1 MADHDDQEPPR
12 EPEPD
17 DDFPELDAA
26 LAERIATIDEVSK
39 LLTNDAMISMNK
51 AVAIDKQPE
60 ADVAK
65 QFLEANNLL

>member
-1 MADHDDQEPPR
+1 MNKDKYDALGGAAFFKVIDD
-12 EPEPD
+12 
-17 DDFPELDAA
+17 
-26 LAERIATIDEVSK
+26 VSK

-65 QFLEANNLL
+65 KFLQANGVL